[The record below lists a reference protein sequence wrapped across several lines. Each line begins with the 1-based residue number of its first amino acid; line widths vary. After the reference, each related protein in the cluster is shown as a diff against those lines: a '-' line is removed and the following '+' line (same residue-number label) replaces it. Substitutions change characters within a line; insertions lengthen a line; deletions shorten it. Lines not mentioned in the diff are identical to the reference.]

1 MQRQMVR
8 SFKNIVIDPFLGAHY
23 DAIFIDACDKDMC
36 PTKDFLDILP
46 SIKMILK
53 SEGNFFK

>member
-1 MQRQMVR
+1 MVR